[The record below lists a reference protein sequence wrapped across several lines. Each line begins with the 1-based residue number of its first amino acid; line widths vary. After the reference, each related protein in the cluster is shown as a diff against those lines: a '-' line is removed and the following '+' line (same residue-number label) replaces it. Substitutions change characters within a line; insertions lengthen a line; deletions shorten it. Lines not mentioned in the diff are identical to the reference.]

1 LGKVILIVSSPGV
14 FDNDSPVAF
23 AVSLRAEPGCVWS
36 AIVCRKFNEVWR
48 ASVFEKSLTGH
59 FFLRKILGVKQI

>member
-1 LGKVILIVSSPGV
+1 LGKAIPLASSPGV
-14 FDNDSPVAF
+14 VDSESPVAF
-23 AVSLRAEPGCVWS
+23 AVSLRAELGCVLS